1 MLILNRINKTVMKN
15 KLVYLFPLSL
25 LLILVAGC
33 VKNGLNAGPDT
44 NNYPYPLGTFQG
56 KFTRIHKNETTL
68 KYDTATANIQLV
80 LSTSTGYAV
89 TGDTVIVHA
98 GSYGSFSENQ
108 YNIAFNDATYPT
120 MGFPVKTH
128 LAGVYLYTLNGLNF
142 KITGTDGDSLSYTYD
157 LTRTN

>member
-1 MLILNRINKTVMKN
+1 LLILNGINKIVMKN

-33 VKNGLNAGPDT
+33 VKLGPNPNNDIS
-44 NNYPYPLGTFQG
+44 NYPYPLGTFQG
-56 KFTRIHKNETTL
+56 RFTRIHKNEITS
-68 KYDTATANIQLV
+68 KYDTASANIQLV

-89 TGDTVIVHA
+89 TGDTSTVHA

-108 YNIAFNDATYPT
+108 YNIAFNDATYPAT
-120 MGFPVKTH
+120 GFPVKTH
-128 LAGVYLYTLNGLNF
+128 LAGVYLYSLIGLNF

>member
-1 MLILNRINKTVMKN
+1 MKN

-25 LLILVAGC
+25 LLILVTGC
-33 VKNGLNAGPDT
+33 VKNGLNPGNDIS
-44 NNYPYPLGTFQG
+44 NYPYPLGTFQG

-68 KYDTATANIQLV
+68 KYDTASAVIQLV

-89 TGDTVIVHA
+89 TGDTSKIHA

-128 LAGVYLYTLNGLNF
+128 LAGVYNYTLIGLNF
-142 KITGTDGDSLSYTYD
+142 RITGMDGDSLSYTYD
-157 LTRTN
+157 LPDLISS